1 MAYLNIRK
9 FREWEMRGLP
19 KPFRYCFAVAGFLIR
34 TVGFAVKSGLTA
46 SFHYAVYLI
55 LLRGVYPNPF
65 AGFTKLRFVVP
76 TMVGLPKPF
85 RNCFAVAWV
94 F

>member
-9 FREWEMRGLP
+9 FREWEIRGLP
-19 KPFRYCFAVAGFLIR
+19 KPFDLEFRYFGFP
-34 TVGFAVKSGLTA
+34 VKSGLTA

-55 LLRGVYPNPF
+55 LLRGVYPKPF
-65 AGFTKLRFVVP
+65 VGFTKLRFVVP
-76 TMVGLPKPF
+76 TMVGVPKPS